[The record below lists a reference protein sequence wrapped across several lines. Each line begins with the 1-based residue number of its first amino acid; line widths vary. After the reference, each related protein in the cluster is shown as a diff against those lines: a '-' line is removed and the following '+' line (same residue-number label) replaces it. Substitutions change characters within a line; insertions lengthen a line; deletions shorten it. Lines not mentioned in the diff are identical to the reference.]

1 MKNKIHKSSSQ
12 HGFTMVELV
21 VVIIVLGILA
31 ATALPKL
38 NGNDVYEELAA
49 HDKLLAQLRHIQ
61 KFAAGSRRLVCVD
74 TASGVVTVAASYT
87 ADSCSKDKE
96 LNITLSDNSN
106 KAESSNKVSFANVVT
121 TETTK
126 LPESLYFHSDG
137 SISTGGDS
145 VDVVLTVKSEKNKD
159 KTTTDGKKIKIFGT
173 SGYIKGDA

>member
-1 MKNKIHKSSSQ
+1 
-12 HGFTMVELV
+12 MVELV

-74 TASGVVTVAASYT
+74 TASGAVTVAASYT
-87 ADSCSKDKE
+87 ADSCSQE

-106 KAESSNKVSFANVVT
+106 KAENSNKVSFANVVA
-121 TETTK
+121 TE
-126 LPESLYFHSDG
+126 LPAALYFRSDG
-137 SISTGGDS
+137 SISKEKDNDS
-145 VDVVLTVKSEKNKD
+145 GNFEFTVKSD
-159 KTTTDGKKIKIFGT
+159 KGTTNGKKITIFGT